1 LFREAIMKK
10 IFVVL
15 AVTFAFTT
23 AMPVATVIAAQVS
36 TTAPGPALLTRP
48 GEVATQTILLSR

>member
-1 LFREAIMKK
+1 MKK

-23 AMPVATVIAAQVS
+23 AMPVATVMAAQVS

-48 GEVATQTILLSR
+48 GEVATQRILLSQ